1 MKKYFFFILLLLN
14 CDSIYAQSTKYVPQ
28 ILVLGTVHSGNKKIT
43 HNSLYN
49 ALAKF
54 QPDVILWEDEEDFK
68 YVFGLFTAYRLKIAK
83 PPMEQL
89 ALQKYK
95 RHHKM
100 VPMLGFDTIIKPRKT
115 FIKNLITTYDAF
127 HEAMGQLKMNLSDSL
142 QYATFIKLQDAYYN
156 QFMFSPLSFINQDSV
171 FRKSM
176 TIKKMENEIASIA
189 GNYNMDSTILAAYTF
204 QNRFWDTRNQYMVNK
219 IIEIAKQ
226 RIPQKIAIITGLSH
240 KYYLVDML
248 SLTSEFPVQLVS
260 FNE

>member
-176 TIKKMENEIASIA
+176 TIKKMKNQIVHYCLWRPWCNEIHRPLSDHWKSQGSA
-189 GNYNMDSTILAAYTF
+189 NLNW
-204 QNRFWDTRNQYMVNK
+204 QNSSV
-219 IIEIAKQ
+219 A
-226 RIPQKIAIITGLSH
+226 PALLLSSSS
-240 KYYLVDML
+240 KPYLG
-248 SLTSEFPVQLVS
+248 EP
-260 FNE
+260 